1 MQADKNDIIIFLL
14 VTTVIILLLTGLI
27 ITLIYMYQKKQLSYQ
42 QNLETLKLNHEKNL
56 MAAQLEIQED
66 TFQHISKEIHDNI
79 SLSLTLAKLN
89 LNTLKWNENEKAVF
103 QVNSSIELISRSIA
117 NLSDISK
124 GLNSDVISSHGLV
137 TAIKNE
143 IQRIREIGL
152 FEIDLNIAGDPVYM
166 DTQKELIIFRIIQ
179 EAFNNVIKHAQAT
192 NSTLTLHYNATAL
205 NITVQDNGSGFVV
218 PEIFISDKTGKA
230 GLRNIQTRTKMIG
243 GEMQLKSVI
252 NKGTF
257 LSFILPY

>member
-1 MQADKNDIIIFLL
+1 MQAGKNDIIIFLL
-14 VTTVIILLLTGLI
+14 VTTVVILLLTGLI

-56 MAAQLEIQED
+56 MAAQLEVQED
-66 TFQHISKEIHDNI
+66 IFQHISKEIHDNI

-103 QVNSSIELISRSIA
+103 QVNSSIELISRSIT

-143 IQRIREIGL
+143 IQRIRQIGL

-179 EAFNNVIKHAQAT
+179 EAFNNVIKHAHAT
-192 NSTLTLHYNATAL
+192 NSTLTLHYNAAAL

-218 PEIFISDKTGKA
+218 PEIFISDKSGKA
-230 GLRNIQTRTKMIG
+230 GLKNMQTRTKMIG
-243 GEMQLKSVI
+243 GDMQLESGI
-252 NKGTF
+252 NKGTI